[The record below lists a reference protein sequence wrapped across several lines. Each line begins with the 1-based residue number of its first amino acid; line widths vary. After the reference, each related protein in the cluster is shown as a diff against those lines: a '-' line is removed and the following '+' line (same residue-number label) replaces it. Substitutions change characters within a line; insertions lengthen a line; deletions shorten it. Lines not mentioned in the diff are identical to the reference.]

1 MERLMNKKHTKYMY
15 NKHTQRN
22 NINLHAMECFFTNI
36 YKNVRQ
42 SLYLN
47 EIEWYENTKYM
58 HNKHTSILQE

>member
-1 MERLMNKKHTKYMY
+1 MY

-22 NINLHAMECFFTNI
+22 NINLHAMECFFFTNT

-47 EIEWYENTKYM
+47 EIE
-58 HNKHTSILQE
+58 

>member
-1 MERLMNKKHTKYMY
+1 MY

-22 NINLHAMECFFTNI
+22 NINLHAMECLFTNI

-47 EIEWYENTKYM
+47 EIELYENTKYM
-58 HNKHTSILQE
+58 HNKHIILQE

>member
-1 MERLMNKKHTKYMY
+1 MY

-47 EIEWYENTKYM
+47 EIGVIR
-58 HNKHTSILQE
+58 KHKIYAQ